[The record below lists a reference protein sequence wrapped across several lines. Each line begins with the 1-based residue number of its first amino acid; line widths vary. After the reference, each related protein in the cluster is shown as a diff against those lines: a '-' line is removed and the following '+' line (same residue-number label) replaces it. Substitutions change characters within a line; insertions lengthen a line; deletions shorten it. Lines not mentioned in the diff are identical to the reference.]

1 MREFWVRLVSML
13 AIVGVLLGYNSVLD
27 VRAKEDE
34 IARLS
39 AQVAG
44 NGQSDSGNGGSTNYK
59 DGTYTGEAD
68 GFGGTILVEVKI
80 EKSKIAEINVIS
92 AEKEDGAYLSMAK
105 DMIPKIIDAQS
116 ADIDTIS
123 GATFSSTGIKNA
135 SEQALEKAVK

>member
-44 NGQSDSGNGGSTNYK
+44 NGQSDSENGCLL
-59 DGTYTGEAD
+59 YT
-68 GFGGTILVEVKI
+68 
-80 EKSKIAEINVIS
+80 SPS
-92 AEKEDGAYLSMAK
+92 
-105 DMIPKIIDAQS
+105 PR
-116 ADIDTIS
+116 DTR
-123 GATFSSTGIKNA
+123 
-135 SEQALEKAVK
+135 

>member
-44 NGQSDSGNGGSTNYK
+44 NGQSDS
-59 DGTYTGEAD
+59 EM
-68 GFGGTILVEVKI
+68 EVPQTTRTEPIPGKLMDL
-80 EKSKIAEINVIS
+80 AERS
-92 AEKEDGAYLSMAK
+92 R
-105 DMIPKIIDAQS
+105 
-116 ADIDTIS
+116 
-123 GATFSSTGIKNA
+123 
-135 SEQALEKAVK
+135 